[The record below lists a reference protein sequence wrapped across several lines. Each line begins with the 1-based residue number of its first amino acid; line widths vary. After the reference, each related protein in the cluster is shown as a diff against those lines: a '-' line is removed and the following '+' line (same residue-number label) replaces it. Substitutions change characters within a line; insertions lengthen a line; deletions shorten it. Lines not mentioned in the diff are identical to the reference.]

1 VAFWVASSG
10 GHFSLASFRPFP
22 PLHLARTLHS
32 GMAVQFSAGRPCHP
46 KRLAAR
52 RVFNSHLKM
61 VFEMSTSVAN
71 ETNNDLRNELEAT
84 ATRLREQIGEWEA
97 LIRGSK
103 GQLDL
108 TLRMLKAMDGDKPVP
123 E

>member
-1 VAFWVASSG
+1 MSAVA
-10 GHFSLASFRPFP
+10 
-22 PLHLARTLHS
+22 T
-32 GMAVQFSAGRPCHP
+32 
-46 KRLAAR
+46 
-52 RVFNSHLKM
+52 
-61 VFEMSTSVAN
+61 N
-71 ETNNDLRNELEAT
+71 ETNKDLRNELEAT
-84 ATRLREQIGEWEA
+84 AVRLRKQIEEWEA